1 MKKSVLL
8 DVPYR
13 CVQQFYTVFIN
24 DVARRAIR
32 FLPWVHCKCELVMM
46 DSEDL
51 LRLQVKEGEI
61 NRTEPVVNLAKPLVI
76 PSVMPEE
83 RTPRLL
89 FKIYTNLFSQT
100 PFTTKNYHYRIVFLH
115 MSEKS
120 CTFALVLNYF

>member
-51 LRLQVKEGEI
+51 LRLQVKDGEI

-89 FKIYTNLFSQT
+89 LKYTQIDFHKRPLLQKI
-100 PFTTKNYHYRIVFLH
+100 III
-115 MSEKS
+115 
-120 CTFALVLNYF
+120 A